1 MDLFHGNVLWSNRGD
16 LSFAQIIPSE
26 RSESKDPMIKKKL
39 KIEGMHCSSCCL
51 AIDMDLEDLEG
62 IINVKTSYAK
72 AETEI
77 EFDPAKLDEEQ
88 ILQTIKKSGYEATP
102 IET

>member
-1 MDLFHGNVLWSNRGD
+1 MV
-16 LSFAQIIPSE
+16 
-26 RSESKDPMIKKKL
+26 KKKL
-39 KIEGMHCSSCCL
+39 KIEGMHCSSCSL